1 MHGKISTATSP
12 SPNKPSFWQIPESPF
27 GRRLG
32 RLTTSHRRWDS
43 WLGPGPFEG
52 SDLGWSTRWV
62 IANLISHL
70 VSLVASKPQSQLGN
84 ISQTQFSKKLFHLDK
99 GSKSHAEWTKTSQKS
114 SISSIFYSEFIAL
127 KSHIANFCCWV
138 LMDQRYIP
146 SNSIWMLCGH
156 LQPLLVKLLLTN
168 HLDASSDWSITKV
181 CFKSIEHGSIKPQDF
196 FNKISG
202 LSQMMSHWPAA
213 HQKLP
218 GQEHP
223 RQHPLWHYKY
233 LQYNDH
239 GVYHP
244 VPDKNPDGLPGPK

>member
-1 MHGKISTATSP
+1 MHLKISTATSP

-32 RLTTSHRRWDS
+32 RPS
-43 WLGPGPFEG
+43 WRLRIAVGIHGL
-52 SDLGWSTRWV
+52 DLDLLKAVTLDGRQEAAV
-62 IANLISHL
+62 ANLMSHL

-84 ISQTQFSKKLFHLDK
+84 ISQAQFSKKLFHLDK
-99 GSKSHAEWTKTSQKS
+99 GSKSHAEWTKTNQKS

-156 LQPLLVKLLLTN
+156 LQPLLVKLFLTN

-181 CFKSIEHGSIKPQDF
+181 CFKSIEHGSIKPQDLF
-196 FNKISG
+196 SKISG
-202 LSQMMSHWPAA
+202 LSKSCPIGLLRIIITRTRASPSTPTMT
-213 HQKLP
+213 
-218 GQEHP
+218 
-223 RQHPLWHYKY
+223 
-233 LQYNDH
+233 LQ
-239 GVYHP
+239 VLT
-244 VPDKNPDGLPGPK
+244 V